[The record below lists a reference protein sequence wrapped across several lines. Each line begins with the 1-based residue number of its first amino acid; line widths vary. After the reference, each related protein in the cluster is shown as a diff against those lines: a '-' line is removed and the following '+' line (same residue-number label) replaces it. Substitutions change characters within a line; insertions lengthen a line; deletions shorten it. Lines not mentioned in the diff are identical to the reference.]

1 VKALLRVYD
10 GVIVALAFLAGV
22 TVAVIFLLVI
32 IDVTSRELF
41 GTSLRFAIPI
51 VEYGLLYFTMF
62 AAPYLVRLKGHV
74 YVEAVVSQLPAGGRR
89 AAEKLAYV
97 VCIIATAIFAYIS
110 FDIFFDRIGGSQL
123 DIRGISFPNWVII
136 APLGPC
142 YALVA
147 TEFLRYLIGRESYYA
162 QETARRDAL

>member
-1 VKALLRVYD
+1 MSALLRVYD
-10 GVIVALAFLAGV
+10 GVIVALAVLAGV
-22 TVAVIFLLVI
+22 TIAGIFVLVV
-32 IDVTSRELF
+32 IDVASREIL
-41 GTSLRFAIPI
+41 GTSLRFAIPL

-74 YVEAVVSQLPAGGRR
+74 YVEAVVMHLPAGARR
-89 AAEKLAYV
+89 VAEKVAYI
-97 VCIIATAIFAYIS
+97 VCIVATATFAYIS
-110 FDIFFDRIGGSQL
+110 FDIFFERLGGTQL

-147 TEFLRYLIGRESYYA
+147 TEFLRYLIGRDSYYA
-162 QETARRDAL
+162 QEAPRKDAL